1 MNEETEILK
10 TTLFKKELSNYILL
24 QLEKYIKEGE
34 HMDGLSFWNNFQTE
48 KEAFEDFL
56 RHYHFSLKK

>member
-1 MNEETEILK
+1 MNEEDEILK
-10 TTLFKKELSNYILL
+10 INLFKNKLSNYILL

-56 RHYHFSLKK
+56 RHHHFSLKK